1 MEKKTDFKPYIS
13 ADSVLPEFSVTAIIL
28 GCVLAIFFGAANA
41 YLGLRVGMTI
51 SASIPA
57 AVISMGI
64 IRLIMKRDSILENN
78 MVQTIG
84 SVGESLAAG
93 AIFTIPAIYMWAKEG
108 FCATPSVITITIICF
123 CGGILGVL
131 FMVPLRN
138 SLIVE
143 EHGVLPFPEG
153 TACAEVLLA
162 GEKGNNKSIFVF
174 LGLAIS
180 AVYKFF
186 ADGLKLFSS
195 SGTWNIK
202 AQSYKTLVG
211 VDFLPALAG
220 VGYICGPK
228 IAGYIFSGGV
238 LSFFVLIP
246 MIIFFGGSSV
256 SSIGVA
262 FSESSPLQ
270 IWSSYA
276 RYIGAGAIA
285 LGGIISLIKSF
296 PLIVKTFSKAI
307 KGFGKRIE
315 NEKRTDKNISTITTL
330 IGSLLIAIIL
340 WILPAVPVTFVA
352 ALLIVIFGF
361 FFSTVAARIVGLVG
375 SSNSPVSG
383 MTIVTLIVTTL
394 IFKSTGLTGGEGMVA
409 AICVGTV
416 ICIIASISGDVSQD
430 LKTGY
435 ILGATPKSQQIGEI
449 IGAVVASFAIGGVI
463 FLLNSAWG
471 FGSEELPA
479 PQAAL
484 MKMIVEG
491 VMGGNLPWTLILIG
505 AACAIVVEI
514 LGIPVM
520 AFAVGLYLPISLSFG
535 IFVGG
540 IVRFIVDRKNKN
552 ASEEQKKESESK
564 GLLYSSGLIAGEG
577 IIGILL
583 AIFAVCGLNLDI
595 SRIYGSNFESV
606 GKIIGLVLFIALCV
620 SIGFV
625 CLYKKEAKNEQ
636 K

>member
-13 ADSVLPEFSVTAIIL
+13 ADSVVPEFSVTAIIL
-28 GCVLAIFFGAANA
+28 GCLLAIIFGAANA

-84 SVGESLAAG
+84 SAGESVAAG

-108 FCATPSVITITIICF
+108 FCATPSVIAITIICL

-174 LGLAIS
+174 SGLAVS
-180 AVYKFF
+180 SVYKFF

-202 AQSYKTLVG
+202 LQSYKTLVG
-211 VDFLPALAG
+211 IDFLPALAG

-246 MIIFFGGSSV
+246 LIIFSGGSSV
-256 SSIGVA
+256 SSIGLA
-262 FSESSPLQ
+262 FSECSPMQ
-270 IWSSYA
+270 IWSGYA

-296 PLIVKTFSKAI
+296 PLIIKTFSKAI
-307 KGFGKRIE
+307 KGFGKRTE
-315 NEKRTDKNISTITTL
+315 NEKRTDKNISTTTTL
-330 IGSLLIAIIL
+330 TGSVLIAVIL
-340 WILPAVPVTFVA
+340 WILPSVPVTFCA

-361 FFSTVAARIVGLVG
+361 FFSTVASRIVGLVG

-383 MTIVTLIVTTL
+383 MTILTLIITTL
-394 IFKSTGLTGGEGMVA
+394 IFKSTGLTGSEGMVA

-416 ICIIASISGDVSQD
+416 ICIIATISGDVSQD

-435 ILGATPKSQQIGEI
+435 ILGATPKSQQTGEI
-449 IGAVVASFAIGGVI
+449 IGAVVASFAIGGII

-505 AACAIVVEI
+505 AACALVVEI

-535 IFVGG
+535 IFIGG
-540 IVRFIVDRKNKN
+540 IVRFIVDRKNKH

-583 AIFAVCGLNLDI
+583 AIFAICGLNPDV
-595 SRIYGSNFESV
+595 SKIYGSNFESV
-606 GKIIGLVLFIALCV
+606 GKITGLVLFIALCV

-625 CLYKKEAKNEQ
+625 CLYKKESKNEQ
-636 K
+636 N